1 MAVPKLSICIAT
13 YNRADFIGK
22 TLDSITPQLTNE
34 VELVVVDGA
43 STDKTQEIVEAY
55 VSSGSNVRYVRL
67 PKKGGVDQDYCKSVE
82 LADGEYVWL
91 FTDDDLFEPKAIQ
104 RVLEEIKVGYNVLI
118 VNARVF
124 DTNLSDVLAPGML
137 EDCSDKAFSTN
148 ELDGLFE
155 AIVPYISFIGCVVI
169 NKKLWLER
177 DKEKYF
183 GTEFVHVGQLFQAPI
198 PGTVK
203 VLGEPL
209 INIRYGNAQWTSRA
223 SIIWLS
229 KWPSLLLS
237 FTNIS
242 EELRR
247 KKTNLVSWGE
257 LKKMIVYRA
266 LNSYSFDTFRKAIV
280 ITPSPLWWKCC
291 ALVVAI
297 VPSVILKVVVAW
309 YLKTFRW
316 HVKEARM
323 TLLDLSKV

>member
-1 MAVPKLSICIAT
+1 MVVPKLSICIAT
-13 YNRADFIGK
+13 YNRAEFIGK
-22 TLDSITPQLTNE
+22 TLDSIIPQLTNE

-55 VSSGSNVRYVRL
+55 VSSGGNVRYVRL
-67 PKKGGVDQDYCKSVE
+67 PEKGGVDQDYCKSVE

-104 RVLEEIKVGYNVLI
+104 RVLEEIKVGYNLLI
-118 VNARVF
+118 VNARVL
-124 DTNLSDVLAPGML
+124 DSNLSDVLAPAML
-137 EDCSDKAFSTN
+137 EDCSDKVFSTN

-155 AIVPYISFIGCVVI
+155 AIVPYVSFIGCVVI
-169 NKKLWLER
+169 NRKLWLER

-209 INIRYGNAQWTSRA
+209 ITIRYGNAQWTSRA

-237 FTNIS
+237 FNKIS

-247 KKTNLVSWGE
+247 KKTDLISIAE
-257 LKKMIVYRA
+257 LKKILVYRA
-266 LNSYSFDTFRKAIV
+266 LSSYSLGTFRKVMWPNNSPIWWKGCTLAAALI
-280 ITPSPLWWKCC
+280 PSPFLR
-291 ALVVAI
+291 I
-297 VPSVILKVVVAW
+297 VVAW
-309 YLKTFRW
+309 YLKTFRSN
-316 HVKEARM
+316 VKEAKM
-323 TLLDLSKV
+323 TLHDLSKV